1 MSMYILQVLLGDH
14 NYNVVN
20 ETTHI
25 RAKIDMIVD
34 HPDYIATSSSLDNDY
49 SMLRLRD
56 AVNFA
61 AYPHIRPVCL
71 PTDTAEVR
79 LRGNIFN

>member
-1 MSMYILQVLLGDH
+1 MLLGEH

-25 RAKIDMIVD
+25 RAKIDQIVD
-34 HPDYIATSSSLDNDY
+34 HPDYNSTSIDNDY

-56 AVNFA
+56 AVDFD

-71 PTDTAEVR
+71 PTDNAEVR
-79 LRGNIFN
+79 LRGNLVN

>member
-1 MSMYILQVLLGDH
+1 MHIFQVLLGDH

-25 RAKIDMIVD
+25 RAKIDQIVD
-34 HPDYIATSSSLDNDY
+34 HPDYNSTSSIDNDY
-49 SMLRLRD
+49 SMLRLRN
-56 AVNFA
+56 AVDFA

-71 PTDTAEVR
+71 PTDNAEVR
-79 LRGNIFN
+79 LGGNIFN